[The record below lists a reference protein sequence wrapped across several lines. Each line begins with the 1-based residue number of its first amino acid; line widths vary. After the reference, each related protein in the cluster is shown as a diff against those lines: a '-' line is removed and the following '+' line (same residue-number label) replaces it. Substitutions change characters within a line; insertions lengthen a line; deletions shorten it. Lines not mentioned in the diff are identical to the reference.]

1 MLVTLQFGGVPCFH
15 FSLIPSAGLLNSP
28 CAKLEHPSVRPSGPR
43 FWVSCAPPPA
53 RAGQTSYDSG
63 FGRVAHSS
71 SLPAGLLIPTTPLY
85 PMPVRASPKPLT
97 LKHSLGCRVVGR
109 FSADAGRAGSPGLS
123 ASVRDLRKQNREN
136 LGGLDLLTHVSPDKF
151 FHLKIACVCAYVC
164 EQKYTINTGSP
175 QRYCEFGSRPSQ

>member
-1 MLVTLQFGGVPCFH
+1 M
-15 FSLIPSAGLLNSP
+15 S
-28 CAKLEHPSVRPSGPR
+28 R
-43 FWVSCAPPPA
+43 APPPA
-53 RAGQTSYDSG
+53 RGGQTSYDLG
-63 FGRVAHSS
+63 FWWDDHSS
-71 SLPAGLLIPTTPLY
+71 RLPAGLLIPTSPLC

-97 LKHSLGCRVVGR
+97 LKHNLGCRVVGR

-136 LGGLDLLTHVSPDKF
+136 LGGLDLLMHVSLDKF